1 MKYIWK
7 QPISGTGSYTVQG
20 TPRTIGV
27 DLDGSLCVWFEEG
40 PIATFIVAWT
50 GDPIPD
56 SFQIIGTVTASLIYH
71 LAVAQ

>member
-27 DLDGSLCVWFEEG
+27 DLDGSLCVWFEAEDQLDDQHNER
-40 PIATFIVAWT
+40 PF
-50 GDPIPD
+50 P
-56 SFQIIGTVTASLIYH
+56 
-71 LAVAQ
+71 